1 MMLLR
6 AKKFEKF
13 EARNAQ
19 SADGLALPSDKNRTA
34 SEMSGIIKSDCDTVW
49 TVSAATRRFSRDF
62 STCAVFLLVQGNS
75 TLK

>member
-19 SADGLALPSDKNRTA
+19 SADGLALPSDKYRTA

-49 TVSAATRRFSRDF
+49 TVSAATR
-62 STCAVFLLVQGNS
+62 
-75 TLK
+75 